1 MTLSGW
7 IWGPIP
13 WADFML
19 SKENLVRNAYVSSGN
34 VAQQVR
40 ALTYLPKD
48 WDSSQSTH
56 IAIHNNCHWSRG
68 SGTLFWPC
76 QHFMNVVY
84 RQWRQNTHTHTH
96 TQKGKSKGRE
106 GKRKEGKGRKKIFKI
121 CNYWDISYWGKKL
134 TVV

>member
-68 SGTLFWPC
+68 SGTLFWPLPAFHEC
-76 QHFMNVVY
+76 SIQEMN
-84 RQWRQNTHTHTH
+84 QNPHAHTK
-96 TQKGKSKGRE
+96 KGKRNGRE
-106 GKRKEGKGRKKIFKI
+106 GKRKEGKGRE
-121 CNYWDISYWGKKL
+121 GKRF
-134 TVV
+134 